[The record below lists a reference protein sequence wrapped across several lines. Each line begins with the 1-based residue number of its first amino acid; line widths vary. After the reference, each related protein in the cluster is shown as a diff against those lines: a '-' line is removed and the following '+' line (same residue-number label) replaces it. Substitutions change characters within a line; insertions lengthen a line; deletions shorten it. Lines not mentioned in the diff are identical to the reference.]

1 MYITSVRAPLNIILS
16 HIRHSIRSLAILL
29 LAILIVLPTS
39 LGSSSWLDKKFIRK
53 VIAVHKTRNSNSS
66 RKKMEAPNG
75 TPQKERSVG
84 RTVLSTR
91 RRFSAEPL
99 VLSVDENDVLLM
111 HQEEFNQKK
120 LDFASSL
127 IAGFGSGALASIT
140 CAPLDLLRTRMQV
153 MGAFLEHSSTKQKMS
168 VYNHLSTHIRQIIRT
183 EGPMGCFRGLGA
195 TLATVPTFWGIYF
208 PIYEEMKLLIPKFYF
223 KNQQQ
228 QADVDYTNGVSRT
241 HPLVHLTSA
250 MIAGAVADVVCNPMF
265 LVRTRMQTETLH
277 YLQEHA
283 SKSMLHRHIPS
294 ISETIASIYAEGGA
308 LAFWRGLTASLI
320 GLSHVA
326 IQFPVYEFLK
336 AEARQRNADGKER
349 HLDILLASG
358 LSKICGSLVSYPH
371 EVLRSRMMDARGVE
385 AGKSVLHVIQHVV
398 ATEGYG
404 GLYRGLN
411 LSLIRVIPN
420 CCVTFTTYEL
430 FMRWSRDNLSGILD
444 SKSENS

>member
-1 MYITSVRAPLNIILS
+1 
-16 HIRHSIRSLAILL
+16 
-29 LAILIVLPTS
+29 
-39 LGSSSWLDKKFIRK
+39 
-53 VIAVHKTRNSNSS
+53 
-66 RKKMEAPNG
+66 MEAPNG

-208 PIYEEMKLLIPKFYF
+208 PIYEEMKLLIPKFYS

-228 QADVDYTNGVSRT
+228 QTDVDYTNGVSRT